1 MANTAFRTPNFST
14 VRLKRTFRDF
24 LDVFPIPSYPS
35 CRISSVVKFCLKQI
49 CILPYGRPPSDDV
62 AVTRPGILLKFGNG
76 SYESRTNRIEM
87 DVPDDI
93 TEIPVLANHG

>member
-1 MANTAFRTPNFST
+1 MRNTILNT
-14 VRLKRTFRDF
+14 VKLKRSFRHF

-35 CRISSVVKFCLKQI
+35 GHVSRVVKFCLKQI
-49 CILPYGRPPSDDV
+49 CVLPCGGTTFDDV

-76 SYESRTNRIEM
+76 SYDIRTDRIEM

-93 TEIPVLANHG
+93 TKISILANYR